1 MNKITVMFHQF
12 ILKQDIILYNGDKI
26 INKFAVDLDKVVET
40 IIILQKQ
47 YNLSEIN
54 LCGNSAF
61 WNMFSLG
68 YHLCGNSAF
77 ISKFKNKLINKFS
90 NTNVQINE
98 I

>member
-26 INKFAVDLDKVVET
+26 INKFAVDLDKIVET

-54 LCGNSAF
+54 
-61 WNMFSLG
+61 
-68 YHLCGNSAF
+68 LCGNSAF